1 MGAGFL
7 DGPFD
12 EPPDAGRA
20 GLHGRPKLARRDET
34 SGECPRGCFDDYTR
48 VDTDVGNVGD
58 GPGGRCDL
66 NAESRRYFIAPQRN
80 GRRVEL
86 DAGRGRRVP
95 RPVLAGQ
102 REVNRV

>member
-20 GLHGRPKLARRDET
+20 ALHRPPKLARRDET
-34 SGECPRGCFDDYTR
+34 GGECPRGRFDDHAG
-48 VDTDVGNVGD
+48 VDANVGNVGD
-58 GPGGRCDL
+58 GPGRRCDL
-66 NAESRRYFIAPQRN
+66 HAESRRHFFAPQRN

-86 DAGRGRRVP
+86 DAGRGLRVP
-95 RPVLAGQ
+95 RPVPA
-102 REVNRV
+102 R